1 MTEKTRLGLD
11 VLWAGLLLG
20 VLGDVLLR
28 AEPWGLNVL
37 LWVAAL
43 AAAVAALVRRK
54 GAGAGAAH
62 DGRWLLPCALCLAAG
77 FAWRDS
83 LTLRALDAALILV
96 LLALNFLR
104 VRGGSVRLAGMTDYV
119 LAGLAS
125 AVSAVFGWVMLLA
138 KEIGWKE
145 LPLGGYSR
153 QAAAVLRG
161 LAIAVPLLLVFGALF
176 VAADAAYEGLVLRA
190 FRVDGERA
198 ASHAA
203 FFTVCAVL
211 SAGFL
216 CGMFLGR
223 TPPHAGRPPAYVV
236 LGLGGTWVET
246 TEGATADGTT
256 PAATSRF
263 RPTLG
268 AVETGVALGLLNAL
282 FFSFVAVQLR
292 YFFGGA
298 PVVLDAAGPT
308 YSEYAR
314 RGFFELASVAALVL
328 PLLLAADWLAR
339 KETRAQARLFRG
351 LAAGLL
357 LMLFVIMASALG
369 RMRLYQSEY
378 GQTELRFYTTA
389 FMFWLAAV
397 FVWFALTVLR
407 GRRERFAC
415 GALVAALVVAAALH
429 VFNPNDHIVRA
440 NAALA
445 GGRRGFDSAYAAS
458 LGADAVPA
466 LLEALPSLGSR
477 DRAYVSERLLGW
489 AGATGG
495 DWRSWN
501 RARSA
506 ARRAIRAQE
515 PTLREWAKLRNT
527 PEEKVAAVKVT
538 STACA
543 AP

>member
-28 AEPWGLNVL
+28 AEPWGLNVV
-37 LWVAAL
+37 LWVGAL

-54 GAGAGAAH
+54 GAATPH
-62 DGRWLLPCALCLAAG
+62 DGRWLLPCALALAAG

-83 LTLRALDAALILV
+83 PTLRALDAVLILV

-104 VRGGSVRLAGMTDYV
+104 ARGGSVRLAGMTDYV
-119 LAGLAS
+119 LAGF
-125 AVSAVFGWVMLLA
+125 VSALSAACGWVLLLA
-138 KEIGWKE
+138 KEIGWRE
-145 LPLGGYSR
+145 LPFGGWSR

-161 LAIAVPLLLVFGALF
+161 VLIATPLLVLFGTLF

-190 FRVDGERA
+190 FRVDGGLVT
-198 ASHAA
+198 SHVVT
-203 FFTVCAVL
+203 FTVCAVL

-216 CGMFLGR
+216 CGMFTGR

-236 LGLGGTWVET
+236 LGLGGSWVET
-246 TEGATADGTT
+246 ADGATANGAAPT
-256 PAATSRF
+256 AATSRF

-314 RGFFELASVAALVL
+314 RGFFELTMVAALVL
-328 PLLLAADWLAR
+328 PLLLAADWFAR

-357 LMLFVIMASALG
+357 LMLFVIMASAFG
-369 RMRLYQSEY
+369 RMRLYQSAY
-378 GQTELRFYTTA
+378 GETELRFYTTV
-389 FMFWLAAV
+389 FMGWLAAV

-407 GRRERFAC
+407 GRRESFAC
-415 GALVAALVVAAALH
+415 GALVAALVVTAALH
-429 VFNPNDHIVRA
+429 VFNPNDHIVRVNVA
-440 NAALA
+440 VADA
-445 GGRRGFDSAYAAS
+445 RPGFDAFYAAS

-466 LLEALPSLGSR
+466 LLDALPALGPR
-477 DRAYVSERLLGW
+477 DRAHVSERLLGW

-501 RARSA
+501 RSRSA
-506 ARRAIRAQE
+506 ARRAIRERE
-515 PTLREWAKLRNT
+515 PALREWAKRPAV
-527 PEEKVAAVKVT
+527 PEERVAY
-538 STACA
+538 TACA